1 MSLRI
6 YKDVKIEADVNA
18 VATPAALGTAS
29 EGATPVVSK
38 EDVPSW
44 ETYRENIIKLIPGEV
59 IVSYPTFLFLFGQ
72 LPIPDLKETLAGIVS
87 IGLTAFLRLRA
98 IPQQSRPLEG
108 SVLVSLIACV
118 LWIYQQKGFIFIRVP
133 DEWHPAVLA
142 ALVLFT
148 IIAPHLSPKEE
159 RQINSS

>member
-6 YKDVKIEADVNA
+6 YKDVKIEVDVNA
-18 VATPAALGTAS
+18 VATPAADGSAS
-29 EGATPVVSK
+29 EGATPAISK

-72 LPIPDLKETLAGIVS
+72 LPISDLKETLAGLVS
-87 IGLTAFLRLRA
+87 IGLTAFLRLKA
-98 IPQQSRPLEG
+98 IPKESRPLVG
-108 SVLVSLIACV
+108 SVAVSLIACV

-148 IIAPHLSPKEE
+148 IVAPHLSPKEE
-159 RQINSS
+159 REVATD